1 MDNFSFDVIK
11 ILGYG
16 ASGLSFLLMFLAY
29 NIIQKEQRVKKP
41 RKEIL
46 NVVYVYMFFTLLNI
60 GVVGFLGLPAL
71 SDNSRLQGV
80 NEVLKTEKNKLTSLY
95 EIQKNNSTIEDNI
108 QNISSD
114 SLETLFTKNV
124 QALDTLSKTVES
136 PEQKQ
141 TVLNIKDNLKKK
153 IDSLTRLPSNN
164 KRDLR
169 KIMRDIRGYKQQ
181 LDKVAEN
188 DNK

>member
-1 MDNFSFDVIK
+1 MENFNFDVIK

-29 NIIQKEQRVKKP
+29 NIIQKEQRIKKP
-41 RKEIL
+41 RQEIL

-71 SDNSRLQGV
+71 SDNSRLQNV
-80 NEVLKTEKNKLTSLY
+80 NSSLKTEKNKISSLY
-95 EIQKNNSTIEDNI
+95 EIQKNNNAIEDNI
-108 QNISSD
+108 QNLSSD
-114 SLETLFTKNV
+114 SLESLITKNV
-124 QALDTLSKTVES
+124 QALDTLSKTVEN

-141 TVLNIKDNLKKK
+141 TVIDIKEQLKKK

-164 KRDLR
+164 KRDVR
-169 KIMRDIRGYKQQ
+169 KIMRDIKAYKLQR
-181 LDKVAEN
+181 DKVAEN
-188 DNK
+188 NK